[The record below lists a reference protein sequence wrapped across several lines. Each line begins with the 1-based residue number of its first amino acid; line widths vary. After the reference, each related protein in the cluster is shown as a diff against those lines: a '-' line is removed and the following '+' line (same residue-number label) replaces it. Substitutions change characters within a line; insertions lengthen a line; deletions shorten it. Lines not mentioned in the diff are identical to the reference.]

1 MFADSFSGKYGNLT
15 WMFTSGI
22 LVISGSGDMLDWV
35 DDATTPTWR
44 VQMNNTRQ
52 VKIEEGVTSI
62 GKGAFSYFTNM
73 QYISIPSTVR
83 SIGNDS
89 FYNCVAL
96 TSINLPSKVTSIG
109 EHAFDRCNTLSSI
122 TIPESVTS
130 IGSGAF
136 YDCVSLETVKW
147 NAKNCASRLTGA
159 SQAIVTSFTFGDEV
173 QSIPTGLCE
182 GMKLLKSITL
192 PASVTSIGENAFNG
206 CSGLQSIN
214 IPAGVTSIGERAFY
228 GCSGISSITIPTS
241 VKSIE
246 GMTFYG
252 CTGLKTIV
260 WNAKNCSS
268 APFSSSQGSITS
280 FTFGS
285 EVESIPANICMHMT
299 NLTSITI
306 PENVTSI
313 GASAFNNCTGLKTVV
328 WNAKN
333 CSDAPFRSSQG
344 SITSF
349 TFGSKVESIPANLCM
364 NMNNLTSITIPENVT
379 SIGEDAF
386 YGCSGLKTIV
396 WNAKNCSDAPFSS
409 IANSITLFSFGD
421 GLESIPA
428 NLCQGMTQLTY
439 ISIPSG
445 VKSIGNQAFD
455 GCSGLRTV
463 YIPEN
468 VTALGEKAFSGC
480 SGLSYIKCE
489 GAPAKCGSDCF
500 LNANKYTTL
509 FVPLLSA
516 MAYKTAEG
524 WNYFINI
531 SPSSENGTCGSN
543 LTWSFASGVLTIEG
557 TGDMEALNPMPWDGF
572 RYFIDK
578 VVIKKGVTSICASAF
593 KNCTKMTSIVLP
605 NGITSVGQY
614 AFSGCSSL
622 TSLSLDEVEAIPTG
636 LCANCTALE
645 NIYIGVATGLASDA
659 FSGCSSLNYIT
670 ASNENIAF
678 SSSLGVLYNK
688 DYTQLVKC
696 PPAKG
701 SYTFRSS
708 VTSILPSAFSGCAA
722 PFSVACDKDTPP
734 ALTSGNNLFADAIGT
749 INVYVPEA
757 RIDAYKAAW
766 GTKNCQY
773 SATQSGTC
781 TVDGLNYEYY
791 SDGTAKVIASTVTGD
806 LVIPATFIYNSKTYT
821 VTEIG
826 NAFYNCAG
834 LTSVTIP
841 VSVTKIS
848 LYAFQKCTGLQTVYC
863 KAYNAV
869 PSLSTGAFYDQP
881 ADLLIYVPVV
891 LLDEYKTKWHGMT
904 NIQPEPIVI
913 GGLYYSVDV
922 EDQNATVMQHPDGA
936 GEYNPLLNVE
946 IPKSINI
953 YGMSFSVDSIG
964 KDAFYGCDE
973 IQSISLPN
981 SVVYIDEYAFYECSA
996 LTSLYIP
1003 DGVTGIGQRAFWG
1016 CSGLTTITIP
1026 ENVVTIGDWAFRS
1039 CTGFQFIT
1047 CKAVEPPTCI
1057 YKCFSGVDKS
1067 ITLYV
1072 PYESL
1077 DAYHNADEWN
1087 EFNIQ
1092 PFDAPVGIDQINAQ
1106 TGKYGTVKVLRNGQ
1120 IFILHNGKTYTLQGQ
1135 VVKQ

>member
-1 MFADSFSGKYGNLT
+1 MRKIFTFILALLVGAGTIFAQTTASGTCGPNLT
-15 WMFTSGI
+15 WDLTDGV
-22 LVISGSGDMLDWV
+22 LTISGSGTMDNYYNSSEHDISPWYRSS
-35 DDATTPTWR
+35 DR
-44 VQMNNTRQ
+44 IKS
-52 VKIEEGVTSI
+52 VKIGDDVTSI
-62 GKGAFSYFTNM
+62 GTNAFVYSNITSVTIGKKVETINGYAFSQCKNLLSVYIPNEVKSIGPNAFEGCDNLVSISIGESVTRINCTAFENCTNIEYVNWEAIDVKLSDYTSPFKSSV
-73 QYISIPSTVR
+73 QYIRSFRFGSKVEKIPAL
-83 SIGNDS
+83 ICCNMIQ
-89 FYNCVAL
+89 L
-96 TSINLPSKVTSIG
+96 TSITIPNSVTVIEEAAFSGCNGATSLTIGENVTSIG
-109 EHAFDRCNTLSSI
+109 YNAF
-122 TIPESVTS
+122 
-130 IGSGAF
+130 SG
-136 YDCVSLETVKW
+136 CT
-147 NAKNCASRLTGA
+147 RL
-159 SQAIVTSFTFGDEV
+159 
-173 QSIPTGLCE
+173 
-182 GMKLLKSITL
+182 
-192 PASVTSIGENAFNG
+192 ASV
-206 CSGLQSIN
+206 
-214 IPAGVTSIGERAFY
+214 
-228 GCSGISSITIPTS
+228 
-241 VKSIE
+241 
-246 GMTFYG
+246 
-252 CTGLKTIV
+252 V

-268 APFSSSQGSITS
+268 APFEYMENQITS
-280 FTFGS
+280 FSFG
-285 EVESIPANICMHMT
+285 
-299 NLTSITI
+299 
-306 PENVTSI
+306 
-313 GASAFNNCTGLKTVV
+313 
-328 WNAKN
+328 
-333 CSDAPFRSSQG
+333 D
-344 SITSF
+344 
-349 TFGSKVESIPANLCM
+349 KVESIPDDLCKKM
-364 NMNNLTSITIPENVT
+364 SQLTEIIIPNSVT
-379 SIGEDAF
+379 SIGEA
-386 YGCSGLKTIV
+386 
-396 WNAKNCSDAPFSS
+396 
-409 IANSITLFSFGD
+409 
-421 GLESIPA
+421 
-428 NLCQGMTQLTY
+428 
-439 ISIPSG
+439 
-445 VKSIGNQAFD
+445 
-455 GCSGLRTV
+455 
-463 YIPEN
+463 
-468 VTALGEKAFSGC
+468 AFSGC
-480 SGLSYIKCE
+480 TGLQSITCNAIVPPTIENYTFYGVDKAIPVYIPLH
-489 GAPAKCGSDCF
+489 GA
-500 LNANKYTTL
+500 NAYLEADVWKDFNL
-509 FVPLLSA
+509 R
-516 MAYKTAEG
+516 TA
-524 WNYFINI
+524 
-531 SPSSENGTCGSN
+531 SESGTCGDN
-543 LTWSFASGVLTIEG
+543 ITWKYSSGVLTISG
-557 TGDMEALNPMPWDGF
+557 TGDMEDLNPVPWADF
-572 RYFIDK
+572 SKLIEK
-578 VVIKKGVTSICASAF
+578 VVIKDGVTGICASAF
-593 KNCTKMTSIVLP
+593 ANCVNMTSIVLP

-622 TSLSLDEVEAIPTG
+622 TSLSLDEVESIPTG

-645 NIYIGVATGLASDA
+645 NVYIGVATSLVSDA

-670 ASNENIAF
+670 ASNENTAF

-757 RIDAYKAAW
+757 RINAYKAAW

-806 LVIPATFIYNSKTYT
+806 LVIPATFIYNSETYT

-904 NIQPEPIVI
+904 NIQPEPIVV

-996 LTSLYIP
+996 LTSIYLP

-1047 CKAVEPPTCI
+1047 CKAIEPPTCI
-1057 YKCFSGVDKS
+1057 YNCFSGVDKS

-1077 DAYHNADEWN
+1077 EAYHNADEWN

-1120 IFILHNGKTYTLQGQ
+1120 IFILHNGKTYTLQGK